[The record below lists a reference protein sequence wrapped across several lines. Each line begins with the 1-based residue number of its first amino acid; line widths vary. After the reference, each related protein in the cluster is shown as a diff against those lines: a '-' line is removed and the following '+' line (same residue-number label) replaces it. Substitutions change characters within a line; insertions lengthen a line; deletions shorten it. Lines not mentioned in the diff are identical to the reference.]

1 MWFDTVPAMPTP
13 SVPERIRA
21 FNQGREPERLAL
33 KYAAMR
39 GSSFAFLRGTCH
51 LYYADLPDSA
61 VFRKAPHAWICGD
74 LHLENFGTYKGDNRL
89 VYFDLNDFD
98 EAVLAPCTLELVRAV
113 TSIVVAAKAFGI
125 PQKTGLALCAV
136 YLDAYCKSLALGK
149 PRWIDRDAAEGLVAS
164 LFEGLRQRKRKD
176 YIAGRTTLKN
186 SKRMLNTD
194 GRKALP
200 ATDAQRAK
208 VVSFMEKFAETRK
221 DPGFYRVIDV
231 SRRIAGTG
239 SLGVERYAILIHGKG
254 GPEGHYLLDLKEA
267 LPSALQPRLAVA
279 QPKWRSEAERIVAVQ
294 NRVQAVAPAFL
305 HAVDIGR
312 TSYVLK
318 GLQPSQDRV
327 SLADARGDAKLLE
340 SLLRDY
346 GHLTAWDQLRSSGR
360 QGSAMTDELIAFGAE
375 SGWTK
380 DLVSLAR
387 ECADRNERAW
397 SEFVKSSS

>member
-1 MWFDTVPAMPTP
+1 MLTQ
-13 SVPERIRA
+13 SVPERIHA

-51 LYYADLPDSA
+51 LFYADLPNPA
-61 VFRKAPHAWICGD
+61 LLRNAPHAWICGD

-125 PQKTGLALCAV
+125 PPKTGLSLCTV
-136 YLDAYCKSLALGK
+136 YLDAYCKSLAFGK
-149 PRWIDRDAAEGLVAS
+149 PRWIDRDAAVGLVAN
-164 LFEGLRQRKRKD
+164 LFDGLRQRKRKD
-176 YIAGRTTLKN
+176 YIAGRTILKN
-186 SKRMLNTD
+186 GKRTLNTD
-194 GRKALP
+194 GRKGLP

-208 VVSFMEKFAETRK
+208 VVTFMEKFAATRD

-231 SRRIAGTG
+231 ARRIAGTG
-239 SLGVERYAILIHGKG
+239 SLGIERYAILIHGKG

-267 LPSALQPRLAVA
+267 LPSALQPRLASL
-279 QPKWRSEAERIVAVQ
+279 QPKWRSEAERVVTVQ
-294 NRVQAVAPAFL
+294 TRVQALAPAFL
-305 HAVDIGR
+305 RAVDIGR

-318 GLQPSQDRV
+318 GLQPNQDRV

-346 GHLTAWDQLRSSGR
+346 GHLTAWDQLRASGR
-360 QGSAMTDELIAFGAE
+360 QGSATADDLIAFGAE
-375 SGWTK
+375 PRWTK
-380 DLVSLAR
+380 EIVSLAL
-387 ECADRNERAW
+387 ECAARNERDW
-397 SEFVKSSS
+397 LEFVKSSS